1 MPNSAVLKLSAALG
15 ALFLSF
21 PGWAQLPSALEEA
34 LARTSVSLDEVAVWV
49 SPAGINAPVVAH
61 RTDCLMQ
68 PASSVKVVTTLAG
81 LDLLKPDFTWKTQ
94 IRAQTLPDKA
104 GAVRSVSLIG
114 SGDPHL
120 MIEQVWLLV
129 EQLRQTGVKRII
141 GDITVD
147 RSAFG
152 EKPVDQGAFDGAAD
166 RSYNVAADAAL
177 VNLKAVSITLE
188 PEENGKWA
196 RVTSLPVL
204 EGFSVPKRIAL
215 SKGACGDWKS
225 KVKASYSDKGVR
237 FKGDLPASCGVK
249 ALHVS
254 RWEADDY
261 LTRLLKPILRSVG
274 IAWTGVVREGRAL
287 AQSGVRLAEI
297 QSQPLPTIVSLINK
311 YSNNTMARHV
321 FLTLSQTD
329 PVGTAKPAT
338 LTRSRAVTDRWLV
351 KAAGEVPSGTFID
364 NGSGLSRKTRITAE
378 TMGRVLNYG
387 FRSYVMP
394 EFMASLPLAGFDGTM
409 KKRGMAVGSAHV
421 KTGLIR
427 DVRSIAGYVTD
438 INARR
443 WSVVVMMNGKR
454 LDGDRIFSQAVLQWC
469 AQGGA
474 QALWDDQRKGSA
486 AR

>member
-61 RTDCLMQ
+61 RTDRLMQ

-152 EKPVDQGAFDGAAD
+152 EKPVDQGA
-166 RSYNVAADAAL
+166 
-177 VNLKAVSITLE
+177 LE

>member
-1 MPNSAVLKLSAALG
+1 MG

-61 RTDCLMQ
+61 RTDRLMQ

-152 EKPVDQGAFDGAAD
+152 EKPVDQGAFDA
-166 RSYNVAADAAL
+166 
-177 VNLKAVSITLE
+177 
-188 PEENGKWA
+188 
-196 RVTSLPVL
+196 
-204 EGFSVPKRIAL
+204 VPKRIAL

-237 FKGDLPASCGVK
+237 FKGALPASCGVK

-311 YSNNTMARHV
+311 YSIITMARHV

-474 QALWDDQRKGSA
+474 QALLDDQRKGSA

>member
-1 MPNSAVLKLSAALG
+1 M
-15 ALFLSF
+15 
-21 PGWAQLPSALEEA
+21 
-34 LARTSVSLDEVAVWV
+34 
-49 SPAGINAPVVAH
+49 
-61 RTDCLMQ
+61 
-68 PASSVKVVTTLAG
+68 
-81 LDLLKPDFTWKTQ
+81 
-94 IRAQTLPDKA
+94 
-104 GAVRSVSLIG
+104 
-114 SGDPHL
+114 
-120 MIEQVWLLV
+120 
-129 EQLRQTGVKRII
+129 
-141 GDITVD
+141 
-147 RSAFG
+147 
-152 EKPVDQGAFDGAAD
+152 
-166 RSYNVAADAAL
+166 AADAAL

-215 SKGACGDWKS
+215 SKGTCGDWKS

-237 FKGDLPASCGVK
+237 FKGALPASCGVK

-254 RWEADDY
+254 RWKADDY

-287 AQSGVRLAEI
+287 AKSGVRLAEI

-338 LTRSRAVTDRWLV
+338 LARSRAVTDRWLV
-351 KAAGEVPSGTFID
+351 KAAGDVPSGTFID

-474 QALWDDQRKGSA
+474 QALLDDQRKGSA

>member
-21 PGWAQLPSALEEA
+21 SVWAQLPSTLLEV

-49 SPAGINAPVVAH
+49 SPAGVNAPVVAH
-61 RTDCLMQ
+61 RADRLMQ

-94 IRAQTLPDKA
+94 IRAQMLPDKA

-215 SKGACGDWKS
+215 SKGTCGDWKS

-237 FKGDLPASCGVK
+237 FKGALPASCGVK

-254 RWEADDY
+254 RWKADDY
-261 LTRLLKPILRSVG
+261 LTRLLKPILSSVG

-287 AQSGVRLAEI
+287 AKSGVRLAEI

-338 LTRSRAVTDRWLV
+338 LARSRAVTDRWLV
-351 KAAGEVPSGTFID
+351 KAAGDVPSGTFID

-443 WSVVVMMNGKR
+443 WSVVVMRNGKR

-474 QALWDDQRKGSA
+474 QALLDDQRKGSA

>member
-61 RTDCLMQ
+61 RTDRLMQ

-261 LTRLLKPILRSVG
+261 LARLLKPILRSVG

-321 FLTLSQTD
+321 FLTLSQ
-329 PVGTAKPAT
+329 
-338 LTRSRAVTDRWLV
+338 
-351 KAAGEVPSGTFID
+351 AAGEVPSGTFID

-421 KTGLIR
+421 KTGLLR

>member
-21 PGWAQLPSALEEA
+21 PGWAQLPSVLLEA
-34 LARTSVSLDEVAVWV
+34 LARTSVSLDEVALWV
-49 SPAGINAPVVAH
+49 SPAGVNTPVVAH
-61 RTDCLMQ
+61 RADRLMQ

-81 LDLLKPDFTWKTQ
+81 LDLLKPDFIWKTE
-94 IRAQTLPDKA
+94 IRAQALPDKT

-120 MIEQVWLLV
+120 MIEQVWLLA
-129 EQLRQTGVKRII
+129 EKLRQTGVKRIV

-147 RSAFG
+147 RTAFG
-152 EKPVDQGAFDGAAD
+152 EKPVDQGAFDGATD

-204 EGFSVPKRIAL
+204 DGFSVPKRIAL
-215 SKGACGDWKS
+215 SKGSCGDWKS
-225 KVKASYSDKGVR
+225 KVKASYTDKGVT
-237 FKGDLPASCGVK
+237 FKGALPASCGIK

-254 RWEADDY
+254 RWQADDY
-261 LTRLLKPILRSVG
+261 LTRLLKPILRTVG
-274 IAWTGVVREGRAL
+274 IAWTGVVREGRVSV
-287 AQSGVRLAEI
+287 QNGVGLAEI
-297 QSQPLPTIVSLINK
+297 ESQPLPQIVSWINK

-329 PVGTAKPAT
+329 AVGVAKPAT
-338 LTRSRAVTDRWLV
+338 LLRSRAVIDRWLV
-351 KAAGEVPSGTFID
+351 KVAGAVPAGTFID
-364 NGSGLSRKTRITAE
+364 NGSGLSRETKISAE

-387 FRSYVMP
+387 FNSYVMP
-394 EFMASLPLAGFDGTM
+394 EFMASLPSAGFDGTM
-409 KKRGMAVGSAHV
+409 KKRGLATGSAHV

-474 QALWDDQRKGSA
+474 QALLDDQRKGSA
-486 AR
+486 AQ